1 MVIDYLL
8 GKFSNDVAIDLG
20 TATTLVYVKGKGIML
35 SEPSIVAIRKGTD
48 TVMAV
53 GEEAKEMLGKTPG
66 YITAIRPMRDGVIAD
81 FEITERML
89 RYFIQRVHKRDS
101 MIKPRIIIS
110 VPSGVTEVEKR
121 AVRDS
126 AEQAGARA
134 VYLIEEP
141 MAAAIGAGMPIS
153 EPSGS
158 MIVDIGG
165 GTTEVAVIS
174 LGGIVYG
181 MSERVAGDEM
191 DEAIISYLKR
201 MYNVF
206 IGERTAEKVKKEIGS
221 AFPMEN
227 ESKMDVKGRDMVTG
241 LPRTL
246 VVRSEEIREALDEP
260 LSVII
265 ETVKTTLERTPPEL
279 SADIVDR
286 GIVLAGGASLLN
298 NLDERLREE
307 TGVPVNRADDPVT
320 AVVLGAGKVLDESI
334 DFLKQVAIP
343 EKEIY

>member
-35 SEPSIVAIRKGTD
+35 TEPSIVAIRKGTD
-48 TVMAV
+48 MVMAV
-53 GEEAKEMLGKTPG
+53 GEEAKDMLGKTPG

-141 MAAAIGAGMPIS
+141 MAAAIGAGLPVS

-201 MYNVF
+201 MYNVL
-206 IGERTAEKVKKEIGS
+206 IGERSAERVKRVWKY
-221 AFPMEN
+221 
-227 ESKMDVKGRDMVTG
+227 GRIISLEEVSFKI
-241 LPRTL
+241 
-246 VVRSEEIREALDEP
+246 VVGD
-260 LSVII
+260 
-265 ETVKTTLERTPPEL
+265 
-279 SADIVDR
+279 
-286 GIVLAGGASLLN
+286 
-298 NLDERLREE
+298 
-307 TGVPVNRADDPVT
+307 
-320 AVVLGAGKVLDESI
+320 VVLYNVSNLHNT
-334 DFLKQVAIP
+334 
-343 EKEIY
+343 KENHL